1 MKLSHL
7 FYLLK
12 SFTKRKNPQKE
23 IDFILDGM
31 TIVCRLT
38 YYRKTKV
45 LEYKYYV
52 PHGSCLE
59 YQIPNSNKK
68 FAKRMLKEFDKEIAE
83 ELYID
88 DETLN
93 T

>member
-7 FYLLK
+7 FSLLK

-23 IDFILDGM
+23 IDFVLDNM
-31 TIVCRLT
+31 QIKCKLT

-52 PHGSCLE
+52 PHGTCLE
-59 YQIPNSNKK
+59 YQIPNSSKS
-68 FAKRMLKEFDKEIAE
+68 FAKRMLKDFDKEIAE

-88 DETLN
+88 DENLN
-93 T
+93 V